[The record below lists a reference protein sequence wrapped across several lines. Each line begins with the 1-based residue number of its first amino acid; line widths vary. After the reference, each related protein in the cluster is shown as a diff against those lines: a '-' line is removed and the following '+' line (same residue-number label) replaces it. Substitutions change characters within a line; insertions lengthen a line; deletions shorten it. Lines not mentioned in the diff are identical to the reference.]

1 MLRTLEDFCRAV
13 YPGLTPEQ
21 FRKNSHQLAAYA
33 DSRKRRK
40 SYRECWIPKKHGGV
54 RRILAPSPG
63 LKQIQRAAA
72 ALLKNGSVSPHAT
85 AYQTGRSVLDN
96 AAPHAGRELLVKLDI
111 RNFFGSI
118 RFPAVFHAIDHALR
132 RNPEVGR
139 HCKDY
144 PRGSRESRNYNS
156 VLSFYLAQF
165 CTLDGVLPQGAPS
178 SPILSNLVFNPLD
191 CKIAAYCER
200 RNIQYTRY
208 SDDMTFSGCFHPEAL
223 IRFVRRL
230 LAEYGFTLHE
240 EKTVLAGRG
249 CRKSVTGVVINETPQ
264 VSRSYRRNLRQQIY
278 YIRRFGLREHL
289 LHLGR
294 TADAGQPEQYLRQLL
309 GKVSFVLQICPED
322 PEFQQY
328 RAYCL
333 GLLRAHAGKKAL

>member
-13 YPGLTPEQ
+13 YPDLPPEQ
-21 FRKNSHQLAAYA
+21 FCKNIHQLSAYA
-33 DSRKRRK
+33 DNRKCRK
-40 SYRECWIPKKHGGV
+40 SYQECWIPKKHGGV

-72 ALLKNGSVSPHAT
+72 ALLANGDVSSHAT
-85 AYQTGRSVLDN
+85 AYRAGGSVLEN
-96 AAPHAGRELLVKLDI
+96 AAPHVGRELLVKLDI
-111 RNFFGSI
+111 RDFFGTI
-118 RFPAVFHAIDHALR
+118 RFPAVFYAIDNALR

-156 VLSFYLAQF
+156 VLSFYLTRF

-178 SPILSNLVFNPLD
+178 SPILSNLVFYPLD
-191 CKIAAYCER
+191 CKIAAYCEK

-208 SDDMTFSGCFHPEAL
+208 SDDMTFSGYFHPEAL

-230 LAEYGFTLHE
+230 LAESGFTLNE

-249 CRKSVTGVVINETPQ
+249 CRKNVTGVVVNETPQ
-264 VSRSYRRNLRQQIY
+264 TSRSYRRNLRQQIY

-289 LHLGR
+289 LHLER
-294 TADAGQPEQYLRQLL
+294 TADAGQPERFLRQLL
-309 GKVSFVLQICPED
+309 GKISFVLQICPED

-333 GLLRAHAGKKAL
+333 GLLRAQTGKKAP